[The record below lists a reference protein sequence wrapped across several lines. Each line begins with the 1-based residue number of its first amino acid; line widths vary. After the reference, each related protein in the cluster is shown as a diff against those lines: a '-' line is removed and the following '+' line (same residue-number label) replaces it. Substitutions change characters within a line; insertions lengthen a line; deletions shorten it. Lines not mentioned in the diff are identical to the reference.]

1 MLSTTSYKGGFGN
14 VTHEEALRFKAR
26 EDKFIE
32 DNSLQL
38 KENMDIEKELYDKY
52 NVKRGLRNKNGTGV
66 CVGLTRIADVH
77 GYDIDENGKKV
88 PVPGKLYYRGI
99 SVEDII
105 KGCWADDRFGY
116 EEASFLLLFGRL
128 PNRDELKEY
137 KAILGAR
144 RQLPQGFIIDHI
156 LTSPSKSIMN
166 QLAREVLALYSY
178 DQHPDDINIE
188 NVFRQSILL
197 LGYFPTLVAY
207 SYQAKRSHF
216 DKQSMHL
223 HYPEPE
229 LSTAEN
235 ILRMIRPTGE
245 YTDIEA
251 KVLDTCL
258 ILHAEHGGGNNSTF
272 TIHTVSSTN
281 TDTYSAIAAGIGSL
295 KGPRHGGASRS
306 VIYMMNDLKEN
317 VSDIRDFDQIDRYL
331 RRVARGEANDG
342 SGLIYGV
349 GHAIYTIT
357 DPRAQLLK
365 GMAKK
370 IAKEKGL
377 MDEFRVYDYIE
388 NNASRIL
395 SEYLG
400 TEIQVP
406 ANIDL
411 YSGFVYRALGIPMD
425 LVTPMFATARVAGW
439 CAHRIEEVSGDNKII
454 RPAYQWIADY
464 HDYKPIKDR

>member
-1 MLSTTSYKGGFGN
+1 MLSKTNYLAGYGN
-14 VTHEEALRFKAR
+14 VTHEEALKYKSR
-26 EDKFIE
+26 EDKFIK
-32 DNSLQL
+32 DNALQL
-38 KENMDIEKELYDKY
+38 KESNDIDADLYEKY

-77 GYDIDENGKKV
+77 GYDIGEHGEKI

-105 KGCWADDRFGY
+105 KGCRKDDRFGY
-116 EEASFLLLFGRL
+116 GETSFLLLFGRL
-128 PNRDELKEY
+128 PNKEELQEFRT
-137 KAILGAR
+137 ILGVR
-144 RQLPQGFIIDHI
+144 RQLPQGFMIDHI
-156 LTSPSKSIMN
+156 LTTPSRSIMN
-166 QLAREVLALYSY
+166 ALAREVLALYSY
-178 DQHPDDINIE
+178 DLHPDDINIE
-188 NVFRQSILL
+188 NVFRQSIIL
-197 LGYFPTLVAY
+197 LGCFPTLMAY

-216 DKQSMHL
+216 DKMSMHL
-223 HYPEPE
+223 HYPDPE

-251 KVLDTCL
+251 KVLDVCL

-272 TIHTVSSTN
+272 TVHTVSSTN

-306 VIYMMNDLKEN
+306 VIYMMNDLREN
-317 VSDIRDFDQIDRYL
+317 VDDITDFDQIENYL
-331 RRVARGEANDG
+331 RRVVRGEANDG

-365 GMAKK
+365 SMAQK
-370 IAKEKGL
+370 IAEAKNL
-377 MDEFRVYDYIE
+377 MNEFRVYDYIE
-388 NNASRIL
+388 KNASRII
-395 SEYLG
+395 SEYAG
-400 TEIQVP
+400 TEVQMP

-425 LVTPMFATARVAGW
+425 LVTPIFATARIAGW

-464 HDYKPIKDR
+464 KEYKPLNDR